1 VSVFLT
7 DVDFFLTIRSFL
19 DEISRI
25 TALRYFPSDRR
36 LIAVQHAPFLTMFRG
51 CFESPAQDHGRC

>member
-36 LIAVQHAPFLTMFRG
+36 LIAVQHAPFFN
-51 CFESPAQDHGRC
+51 DV